1 MGWDIDLFF
10 KSNYE
15 PVMKDHC
22 PGILSCSS
30 KGRKSIKMSTSAGKT
45 EHLFYRM
52 PPMVASL
59 SNMISFGE
67 TKTLFVTYIM
77 IIKLDHYI
85 KLFLKQA
92 LM

>member
-45 EHLFYRM
+45 EQNF
-52 PPMVASL
+52 
-59 SNMISFGE
+59 FTE
-67 TKTLFVTYIM
+67 C
-77 IIKLDHYI
+77 
-85 KLFLKQA
+85 FL
-92 LM
+92 